1 LPEGDDVSQE
11 IARPL
16 GTEPGGLLPAI
27 RYEMVFYADYP
38 RRIAGGDGALC
49 VVQCAT
55 HLGELSA
62 CLLLSAVLLW
72 VALVGLFWKLFRL
85 EKQGTRVGGR
95 LQTAFGRDKFG
106 ARTAQGTGTMLY
118 AEITKLTI
126 LRGFVFVEC
135 RNAKRS
141 VTRVKETCHWSE

>member
-1 LPEGDDVSQE
+1 MKWFFMPTTPAASQGATVLYALSNVPRIWVS
-11 IARPL
+11 
-16 GTEPGGLLPAI
+16 
-27 RYEMVFYADYP
+27 F
-38 RRIAGGDGALC
+38 
-49 VVQCAT
+49 
-55 HLGELSA
+55 SA

-72 VALVGLFWKLFRL
+72 VALVGLFPAEVTIGVFVVSLIGALLQPATIYFGMLRF
-85 EKQGTRVGGR
+85 EKREARVGGR

-135 RNAKRS
+135 WNAKRS

>member
-1 LPEGDDVSQE
+1 
-11 IARPL
+11 
-16 GTEPGGLLPAI
+16 
-27 RYEMVFYADYP
+27 MVFYAFS
-38 RRIAGGDGALC
+38 RVSRTWVTLASWLFFF
-49 VVQCAT
+49 
-55 HLGELSA
+55 
-62 CLLLSAVLLW
+62 AVLLW
-72 VALVGLFWKLFRL
+72 LALESFFPSEVTIGDFVICLIGAPLHPVVLYWKLFRL

-106 ARTAQGTGTMLY
+106 ARTSEGMGAVRY
-118 AEITKLTI
+118 AEVTKLTI